1 MNSKQIKNW
10 IHSLGKT
17 ANQKSPM
24 ILAAMGIG
32 AGISAVGLGIEA
44 TIKATKKVEAENR
57 SRDTKMNKKE
67 IFQSVWKFYIPTVVT
82 SMFSTACIIG
92 SYSAHAKQNMAL
104 AAAYKLSETAFT
116 EFREK
121 AVEEIGVNKVN
132 DIQKK
137 IANRHMEETPAPSRE
152 VPIVGSGSVLC
163 FDDYSGRY
171 FKCDRE
177 TIRKAAN
184 DCNDI
189 LKNEMYV
196 SLNEFYG
203 RIGLPYT
210 SGGSE
215 VGWNIDQFPF
225 NVLFDTKIA
234 DNGEPCL
241 VVTYD
246 IGPRMDYCRS
256 W

>member
-1 MNSKQIKNW
+1 MNSKQVKQWFQSI
-10 IHSLGKT
+10 GKA

-32 AGISAVGLGIEA
+32 ASLSAVGLSIEA
-44 TIKATKKVEAENR
+44 TVKATKKVEAENR
-57 SRDTKMNKKE
+57 TRKTKMNKKE
-67 IFQSVWKFYIPTVVT
+67 VVQSVWKLYIPTVAT
-82 SMFSTACIIG
+82 SVFGVACIIG

-121 AVEEIGVNKVN
+121 AVEELGEHKVQ

-137 IANRHMEETPAPSRE
+137 VATEHMQSTPAPSRE
-152 VPIVGSGSVLC
+152 VPIIGTGSVLC

-241 VVTYD
+241 VITYD
-246 IGPRMDYCRS
+246 IGPRMDYYKT